1 MSFCPGELR
10 TLQLKTATHEGE
22 PSPSKLVA
30 GEVVDVT
37 VRLARVRV
45 RVRWLGLGLGLEV
58 VDVTVRAVEALDNLH
73 SPRPYSPR
81 PYSLWRHSPRPTP
94 WSYLLWQVRAVDAFD
109 NLVDNVRRPQE
120 EPRF

>member
-10 TLQLKTATHEGE
+10 TLQLKTATHDGE

-37 VRLARVRV
+37 
-45 RVRWLGLGLGLEV
+45 
-58 VDVTVRAVEALDNLH
+58 
-73 SPRPYSPR
+73 
-81 PYSLWRHSPRPTP
+81 
-94 WSYLLWQVRAVDAFD
+94 VRAVDAFD

-120 EPRF
+120 EVRFYLEVGV